1 MQEMLL
7 FSTTVSDLYKETS
20 EAVNNNDLHNRMV
33 IKKSLSGLL
42 KSIFFP
48 RGKPLWSYK
57 FYRIMLLCTSDR
69 IGKKEFY
76 YIARESVLYFSKIN
90 HIDEPVLLTELAQFV
105 RI

>member
-42 KSIFFP
+42 KQSFFHGAS
-48 RGKPLWSYK
+48 RFGATN
-57 FYRIMLLCTSDR
+57 F
-69 IGKKEFY
+69 
-76 YIARESVLYFSKIN
+76 IA
-90 HIDEPVLLTELAQFV
+90 
-105 RI
+105 